1 MTNVILSGIGSYIPT
16 QTVQNKD
23 FLQTSFYEV
32 NGEKI
37 TLDNETII
45 RKFNAITGIEERRSQ
60 SRTIGILCFKR
71 RSVSGGWKAEGAR
84 SLPACC

>member
-16 QTVQNKD
+16 QIVQNKD
-23 FLQTSFYEV
+23 FLQTSFFEV

-45 RKFNAITGIEERRSQ
+45 RKFNAITGIDE
-60 SRTIGILCFKR
+60 
-71 RSVSGGWKAEGAR
+71 
-84 SLPACC
+84 